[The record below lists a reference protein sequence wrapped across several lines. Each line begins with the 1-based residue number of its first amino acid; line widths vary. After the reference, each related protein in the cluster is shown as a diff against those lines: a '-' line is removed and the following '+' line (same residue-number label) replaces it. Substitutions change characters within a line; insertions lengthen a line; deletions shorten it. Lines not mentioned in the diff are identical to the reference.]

1 MARYKEYNYDQL
13 KLIPV
18 SFSRQILPGSFE
30 YTLNYLVDCEL
41 DLSIF
46 ASRYKNDAT
55 GAPAYDPAILLKI
68 IFYAYS
74 RGITSSRE
82 IERCCRENV
91 TFMALSADTQPHFT
105 TIADFV
111 STMRDEITPLFLE
124 VLMICDEGGLIGKE
138 MFAIDGCKLSS
149 NASKEW
155 SGTKADLK
163 KKAQKMDKAIRY
175 WLKKHREEDDQGGA
189 ALHREKE
196 EAQVETLRRHAKK
209 VKDWLKGHDD
219 KPGKHRG
226 PKKSNITD
234 NDSAKMKTGH
244 GILQGYDGVAAVDAK
259 HQIVVHAEAFGEA
272 QEHDLLQPMIA
283 ETRAN
288 FQAIGKERDV
298 FQYAAVTADSG
309 FHSEANLQA
318 LFEQKI
324 DGYVADHFFRQRDP
338 RFATADRHRRREIA
352 ERRQARSACYRP
364 HDFIY
369 DAASQTCICPAGRF
383 LYRDGNYRNI
393 NGHIGIKFQG
403 AKRDCLPCQQ
413 RAQCLWYPERTLT
426 RQVVFF
432 TGRISSKATTET
444 YTQRMKRKIDTPAG
458 RHQYSR
464 RLGIVEPV
472 FAHIRSALGLTR
484 FSLRGRIKVDIQWK
498 LFCIVHNLLKVHRY
512 GCVGE

>member
-1 MARYKEYNYDQL
+1 MARYKEYNYAQL

-18 SFSRQILPGSFE
+18 SFSHQILPGSFE
-30 YTLNYLVDCEL
+30 YTLNYLVDREL

-46 ASRYKNDAT
+46 ASRYKNDET

-68 IFYAYS
+68 VLYAYS

-105 TIADFV
+105 TIADFI
-111 STMRDEITPLFLE
+111 STMGDEITPLFLE
-124 VLMICDEGGLIGKE
+124 VLMICDEMGLIGKE

-155 SGTKADLK
+155 SGTKADLQ
-163 KKAQKMDKAIRY
+163 KKARKMDKAIRY
-175 WLKKHREEDDQGGA
+175 WLKKHREEDDRGDPSP
-189 ALHREKE
+189 HREKE
-196 EAQVETLRRHAKK
+196 VAQVETLRRHAKK
-209 VKDWLKGHDD
+209 IKDWLMEHDD
-219 KPGKHRG
+219 KPGKSRG

-244 GILQGYDGVAAVDAK
+244 GVLQGYDGVATVDAK

-288 FQAIGKERDV
+288 FQAIDKARDV
-298 FQYAAVTADSG
+298 FRYAAVTADSG
-309 FHSEANLQA
+309 FHSEANLKA
-318 LFEQKI
+318 LFDQKI
-324 DGYVADHFFRQRDP
+324 DGYVADHFFRKRDP
-338 RFATADRHRRREIA
+338 RFATADRHRRRAVA
-352 ERRQARSACYRP
+352 ERRHGKSTCYRP
-364 HDFIY
+364 SDFIY
-369 DAASQTCICPAGRF
+369 DASAQTCICPAGRF
-383 LYRDGNYRNI
+383 LYRDGNHCII
-393 NGHIGIKFQG
+393 NGHIGIRFRG
-403 AKRDCLPCQQ
+403 AKRDCLPCRQ
-413 RAQCLWYPERTLT
+413 RAQCLWHPERTPT

-432 TGRISSKATTET
+432 TGRVSGKAVNET
-444 YTQRMKRKIDTPAG
+444 YTQQMKRKIDTPTG

-472 FAHIRSALGLTR
+472 FAHIRNALGLSR
-484 FSLRGRIKVDIQWK
+484 FSLRGRIKVNIQWK

-512 GCVGE
+512 GLVWQ